1 VTTEKDRVRL
11 GTMASLFPQDL
22 PLITARL
29 QSQILSPILSQFED
43 QQGAL
48 DWLAARLQTGALHP
62 AL

>member
-1 VTTEKDRVRL
+1 L
-11 GTMASLFPQDL
+11 GAMASLFPQDL